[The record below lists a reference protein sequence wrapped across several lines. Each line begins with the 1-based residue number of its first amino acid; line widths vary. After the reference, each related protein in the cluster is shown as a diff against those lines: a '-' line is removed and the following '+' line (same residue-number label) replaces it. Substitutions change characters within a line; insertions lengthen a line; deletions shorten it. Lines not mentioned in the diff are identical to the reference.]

1 MTGDILT
8 FLIEIS
14 FTISGAAFLAR
25 AWLHA
30 IRFHP
35 FNPFA
40 QLIFRMTE
48 WLCKPLRAVL
58 PSGRSVDWASLLG
71 AYLVALFYLF
81 FMWVLATRSMP
92 PTQLIGPGMIA
103 AAVTLG
109 RWALNLVIWM
119 TLIQAI
125 LSWINPMAPVMPIL
139 RTLTDPLLAP
149 IRRIL
154 PSFSGFDFSPLALL
168 ILAQV
173 ALMVL
178 NRISYTLV
186 GL

>member
-1 MTGDILT
+1 MSGNILT

-14 FTISGAAFLAR
+14 FTILGAAFLAR

-40 QLIFRMTE
+40 QLIYRMTE

-58 PSGRSVDWASLLG
+58 PAGRSIDYASVVG
-71 AYLVALFYLF
+71 VYLVALFYLL
-81 FMWVLATRSMP
+81 FMWVLATRSLP
-92 PTQLIGPGMIA
+92 PTQIIGPGLLA
-103 AAVTLG
+103 AAVTMA
-109 RWALNLVIWM
+109 RWALNLVIWL

-125 LSWINPMAPVMPIL
+125 LSWVNPMAPVMPVL
-139 RTLTDPLLAP
+139 RTLTDPMLAP

-154 PSFSGFDFSPLALL
+154 PNFSGFDFSPLALL

-173 ALMVL
+173 GLMVL
-178 NRISYTLV
+178 NRISFTLV

>member
-1 MTGDILT
+1 MAADILT
-8 FLIEIS
+8 FLIEVS
-14 FTISGAAFLAR
+14 FNILGAAFLAR
-25 AWLHA
+25 VWLHA
-30 IRFHP
+30 VRFHP

-40 QLIFRMTE
+40 QLIFRVTE
-48 WLCKPLRAVL
+48 WLCKPLRSVL
-58 PSGRSVDWASLLG
+58 PSARSVDYASLVST
-71 AYLVALFYLF
+71 YLVAIFYLL
-81 FMWVLATRSMP
+81 FMWLLATRTLP
-92 PTQLIGPGMIA
+92 PLQVIGPGLIA
-103 AAVTLG
+103 GLITMG
-109 RWALNLVIWM
+109 RWTLNLIIWL

-125 LSWINPMAPVMPIL
+125 LSWVNPLAPIMPVL

-149 IRRIL
+149 IRRIMPNL
-154 PSFSGFDFSPLALL
+154 GGIDLSPLALL

>member
-14 FTISGAAFLAR
+14 FNILGAAFLAR

-40 QLIFRMTE
+40 QLIFRVTE
-48 WLCKPLRAVL
+48 WLCRLVRAVL
-58 PSGRSVDWASLLG
+58 PSGRSLDYASLIG
-71 AYLVALFYLF
+71 VYLVALFYLL
-81 FMWVLATRSMP
+81 FMWLLATKSLP
-92 PTQLIGPGMIA
+92 PTQILGPAFLA
-103 AAVTLG
+103 AAVTVG
-109 RWALNLVIWM
+109 RWALNLVIWL

-125 LSWINPMAPVMPIL
+125 LSWVNPLAPVMPVL
-139 RTLTDPLLAP
+139 RTLTDPMLEP
-149 IRRIL
+149 IRRIMPNL
-154 PSFSGFDFSPLALL
+154 GGVDLSPLVLL

-178 NRISYTLV
+178 NRINYTLV

>member
-1 MTGDILT
+1 MAADILT
-8 FLIEIS
+8 FLIEVS
-14 FTISGAAFLAR
+14 FNILGAAFLAR

-40 QLIFRMTE
+40 QLMFRVTE
-48 WLCKPLRAVL
+48 WLCKPLRYAL
-58 PSGRSVDWASLLG
+58 PSSRSVDYASLLG
-71 AYLVALFYLF
+71 TYLVAIFYLL
-81 FMWVLATRSMP
+81 FMWLLATRTLP
-92 PTQLIGPGMIA
+92 PMQILGPGLIA
-103 AAVTLG
+103 GLITMG
-109 RWALNLVIWM
+109 RWSLNLIIWL

-125 LSWINPMAPVMPIL
+125 LSWVNPLAPIMPVL
-139 RTLTDPLLAP
+139 RTLTDPLLEP
-149 IRRIL
+149 IRRIMPNL
-154 PSFSGFDFSPLALL
+154 GGIDLSPLALL

-173 ALMVL
+173 ALMML

>member
-1 MTGDILT
+1 MTGDILL
-8 FLIEIS
+8 FLIQIS
-14 FTISGAAFLAR
+14 FTILGAAFLAR

-40 QLIFRMTE
+40 QLIYRMTE

-58 PSGRSVDWASLLG
+58 PAGRSIDYASLVG
-71 AYLVALFYLF
+71 VYLVALFYLI
-81 FMWVLATRSMP
+81 FMWVIATRSLP
-92 PTQLIGPGMIA
+92 PSMVWFPALMA
-103 AAVTLG
+103 AAVTVG

-119 TLIQAI
+119 TLIQAV
-125 LSWINPMAPVMPIL
+125 LSWVNPLAPIMPVL

-154 PSFSGFDFSPLALL
+154 PNFSGFDFSPLALL
-168 ILAQV
+168 ILAQI

-178 NRISYTLV
+178 NRISFTLI

>member
-14 FTISGAAFLAR
+14 FTILGAAFLAR

-35 FNPFA
+35 FNPFS

-58 PSGRSVDWASLLG
+58 PSGKSVDWASLLG
-71 AYLVALFYLF
+71 VYLVALFYLI
-81 FMWVLATRSMP
+81 FMWVLATRSLPSTEM
-92 PTQLIGPGMIA
+92 IGSGMIA
-103 AAVTLG
+103 AAVTMG
-109 RWALNLVIWM
+109 RWALNLIIWM

-125 LSWINPMAPVMPIL
+125 LSWVNPMAPVMPLL
-139 RTLTDPLLAP
+139 RTLTDPLLEP

-154 PSFSGFDFSPLALL
+154 PNFSGFDFSPLALL
-168 ILAQV
+168 ILAQI
-173 ALMVL
+173 ALMML
-178 NRISYTLV
+178 NRISFTLV

>member
-1 MTGDILT
+1 MAGDILL
-8 FLIEIS
+8 FLIQIS
-14 FTISGAAFLAR
+14 FTIMGAAFLAR
-25 AWLHA
+25 AWLHS

-40 QLIFRMTE
+40 QLIYRVTE

-58 PSGRSVDWASLLG
+58 PTARSIDYASLVG
-71 AYLVALFYLF
+71 VYLVALFYLIF
-81 FMWVLATRSMP
+81 VWVLATRGLP
-92 PTQLIGPGMIA
+92 PSQIWLPGLIA
-103 AAVTLG
+103 AGVRVGL
-109 RWALNLVIWM
+109 WALNLVIWL

-125 LSWINPMAPVMPIL
+125 LSWVNPLAPIMPVL

-154 PSFSGFDFSPLALL
+154 PNLGGFDLSPLVLL
-168 ILAQV
+168 IFAQI
-173 ALMVL
+173 ALMVMS
-178 NRISYTLV
+178 RISFTLI